1 MENDNRINE
10 NKNHVN
16 KKEEVHPI
24 KNWLYI
30 GVIIIGIIIMFRSC
44 FGCGS
49 SNEDKNAKKASSN
62 KAKMECEYCG
72 KTYTSED
79 KYYDSETGINY
90 TCCSN
95 CCAKCYAKISK
106 ENDKK
111 ALGGGIKKARN
122 KWVDD
127 NPNEARRRGIH
138 KF

>member
-49 SNEDKNAKKASSN
+49 SNEDN
-62 KAKMECEYCG
+62 
-72 KTYTSED
+72 SED

-111 ALGGGIKKARN
+111 ALREGIKKARN

>member
-1 MENDNRINE
+1 M
-10 NKNHVN
+10 
-16 KKEEVHPI
+16 
-24 KNWLYI
+24 
-30 GVIIIGIIIMFRSC
+30 IIIGIIIMFRSC

-79 KYYDSETGINY
+79 TYYDSETGIKY

-95 CCAKCYAKISK
+95 CCAKCYAKRSK
-106 ENDKK
+106 ENDRKQ
-111 ALGGGIKKARN
+111 LREGIKKGRN

-127 NPNEARRRGIH
+127 NPDEARRRGIH

>member
-1 MENDNRINE
+1 MEEQNNNQNE
-10 NKNHVN
+10 ELSTGKLWFYV
-16 KKEEVHPI
+16 
-24 KNWLYI
+24 
-30 GVIIIGIIIMFRSC
+30 GIILIGLFVTFRSC

-49 SNEDKNAKKASSN
+49 SNEPKDAEETSSKKT
-62 KAKMECEYCG
+62 KMECEHCG

-79 KYYDSETGINY
+79 TYYDSETGTNY
-90 TCCSN
+90 SCCSN

-111 ALGGGIKKARN
+111 ALREGIKKARN

-127 NPNEARRRGIH
+127 NPNEARRRGIK

>member
-1 MENDNRINE
+1 MEKSENNE
-10 NKNHVN
+10 TNNEQKGG
-16 KKEEVHPI
+16 PSFI
-24 KNWLYI
+24 KLLIYV
-30 GVIIIGIIIMFRSC
+30 GVVVAWFLVSFRSC
-44 FGCGS
+44 VGCGS
-49 SNEDKNAKKASSN
+49 SNGHKNAKETSST

-72 KTYTSED
+72 KTYNSED

-111 ALGGGIKKARN
+111 ALREGIKKARN